1 MRLSGLT
8 IEHTFAIMCGMVTT
22 AVDAPPEALRALDAL
37 LAADPACAERD
48 ELAQLVTLVRRLR
61 GFLDAYDVQIAR
73 RGQTLAERDRPQPV
87 PATDAPPAR
96 PRPEHDRHEAS
107 LVGFLLSSGV
117 QSGRDAKA
125 TGARAGACS
134 ELPGFE
140 AALAAGVISG
150 AHLDVLARH
159 LRDLT
164 DAERVEVR
172 DRERELL
179 NRARLEFA
187 EGFDKTLRAIVTEI
201 RARHRPTS
209 DAEELERQRAA
220 SQIRS
225 WVDRGSGM
233 HKTLI
238 EFDPLRQQEWTLAV
252 EAHIA
257 RLKNDPA
264 WARKPHQQLKVEA
277 FLNAIQPQA
286 SSAAANTD
294 GSSPAAAGPR
304 VPKVIIVIDLETLLG
319 GAHPA
324 TVAELSNGAPLPIS
338 TIREMLPDSDLVT
351 VLLSG
356 AGQPLYVGRTRRVA
370 TEAQRDAL
378 QAITNACYRNGCP
391 NTIDHTRAHHTI
403 PWEHGGTTDIDHLA
417 PVCPT
422 DHDAIHNGGH
432 RLEIH
437 DNHQSITWY
446 RPDGTIEYHGP
457 PPGRRRPPP

>member
-1 MRLSGLT
+1 MS
-8 IEHTFAIMCGMVTT
+8 TT
-22 AVDAPPEALRALDAL
+22 VVDARPEVLGALEALLGTE
-37 LAADPACAERD
+37 PACAERD
-48 ELAQLVTLVRRLR
+48 ELAELVTHVRQVR

-73 RGQTLAERDRPQPV
+73 RGQALAERDRPQPA
-87 PATDAPPAR
+87 PAPDTAPPR
-96 PRPEHDRHEAS
+96 PRPDHGRDEAS
-107 LVGFLLSSGV
+107 VVGFLLSSGV

-125 TGARAGACS
+125 TGARAGACG

-140 AALAAGVISG
+140 AALAAGEVSG

-164 DAERVEVR
+164 DTERVELR

-233 HKTLI
+233 HKTMI
-238 EFDPLRQQEWTLAV
+238 ELDPLRHQEWTLALD
-252 EAHIA
+252 AHIA

-277 FLNAIQPQA
+277 FLNAIQPPTA
-286 SSAAANTD
+286 PHTD
-294 GSSPAAAGPR
+294 GTPTAAGGSR
-304 VPKVIIVIDLETLLG
+304 VPKVIIVIDLPTLTNG
-319 GAHPA
+319 PHPA
-324 TVAELSNGAPLPIS
+324 TVAELSNGSPLPIS
-338 TIREMLPDSDLVT
+338 TIRDMLPDSDLVS

-356 AGQPLYVGRTRRVA
+356 EGQPLYVGRTRRVA

-378 QAITNACYRNGCP
+378 RAITDACYRNGCP
-391 NTIDHTRAHHTI
+391 NTVDHTRAHHTK
-403 PWEHGGTTDIDHLA
+403 PWEHGGTTDIDVLA
-417 PVCPT
+417 PVCAV
-422 DHDAIHNGGH
+422 DHDAIHNGGY

-457 PPGRRRPPP
+457 PPGRRRPAG

>member
-1 MRLSGLT
+1 M
-8 IEHTFAIMCGMVTT
+8 FT
-22 AVDAPPEALRALDAL
+22 AVVDAPPEAARALDAL

-48 ELAQLVTLVRRLR
+48 ELAELVSHVRRLR

-73 RGQTLAERDRPQPV
+73 RGRALAERDRPQPV
-87 PATDAPPAR
+87 PAPDAAPPQ
-96 PRPEHDRHEAS
+96 PDRGRDEAS
-107 LVGFLLSSGV
+107 VVGFLLSSGV

-140 AALAAGVISG
+140 AALAAGEVSG
-150 AHLDVLARH
+150 THLDVLARH

-164 DAERVEVR
+164 DAERVELR

-209 DAEELERQRAA
+209 DAEELERQHAA
-220 SQIRS
+220 SQIRT

-238 EFDPLRQQEWTLAV
+238 ELDPLRQQEWTLAL

-257 RLKNDPA
+257 RLKNDPGS
-264 WARKPHQQLKVEA
+264 ARKSFQQLKVEA
-277 FLNAIQPQA
+277 FLNAVQA
-286 SSAAANTD
+286 PAAPNAD
-294 GSSPAAAGPR
+294 GPIAAAAGPR
-304 VPKVIIVIDLETLLG
+304 VPKAIIVIDLQTLLG
-319 GAHPA
+319 DAHPA
-324 TVAELSNGAPLPIS
+324 TIAELSNGTPLPIS
-338 TIREMLPDSDLVT
+338 TIRELLPDSDLVS

-378 QAITNACYRNGCP
+378 RAISDACYRNGCT
-391 NTIDHTRAHHTI
+391 NTIDHSRAHHTV
-403 PWEHGGTTDIDHLA
+403 PWEHGGLTDIDLLA

-422 DHDAIHNGGH
+422 DHDAIHNGGY

-437 DNHQSITWY
+437 DNHRAITWY

-457 PPGRRRPPP
+457 PPGRRRPPS